1 VKRNGVRKVVFGLA
15 IASFAGAMAVLG
27 LSFWA
32 LSSLGGSHVFTASFF
47 ATSFFLGC
55 CGIVLYFMS
64 LPPRPFPPQ

>member
-1 VKRNGVRKVVFGLA
+1 
-15 IASFAGAMAVLG
+15 
-27 LSFWA
+27 

-64 LPPRPFPPQ
+64 LPPRPIPPQ